1 MTSELLRAVERLHI
15 VADDRDLDQDEYID
29 GRLSRQSPRKPSQ
42 RDAQTL
48 REELEQNFL
57 TPQTSFDAEWLNKMQ
72 QYVIVVQFRIS
83 RTG

>member
-1 MTSELLRAVERLHI
+1 MTSELLRAVDRLHI
-15 VADDRDLDQDEYID
+15 VADDGNLDQDEYID
-29 GRLSRQSPRKPSQ
+29 SRLSRRSPRKLNQ

-48 REELEQNFL
+48 REELEKNFL

-72 QYVIVVQFRIS
+72 QYVIVQFRMV